1 MTYNNGDAGSNA
13 MFELYQA
20 QQTAATVPP
29 AIVHT
34 EGSAGDWTTTLRTIV
49 EFIRHAGEPLTSLR
63 HDAGVDYRWS
73 NLEFRMRKRDGAYV
87 REFRFR

>member
-20 QQTAATVPP
+20 QQPSTPVLA
-29 AIVHT
+29 AIVQT
-34 EGSAGDWTTTLRTIV
+34 EGSADDWTTTRRTIV
-49 EFIRHAGEPLTSLR
+49 EFIRHNGEPHTSLR
-63 HDAGVDYRWS
+63 HDAGVDYCWS